1 MLNGLNLYRQNMEL
15 YLKITYLND
24 FIFCPM
30 SIYYHEL
37 YGDLSE
43 RLYYNNALLD
53 GKAVHEAIDNKHY
66 STHKSILQGTDVYS
80 DKYKLCG
87 KIDLF
92 DKEKMLL
99 TERKKHIE
107 KIYDGYLFQL
117 YAQYFCLTEMGYK
130 VNKVRFYS
138 SDDNKVYNVKLP
150 HDNPEMLEKFN
161 AINNKIQ
168 NFDIDSYVPIS
179 EEKCR
184 NCIYNDFCDRPLAP
198 KSYRGGF

>member
-1 MLNGLNLYRQNMEL
+1 MEL

-53 GKAVHEAIDNKHY
+53 GKAVHEAIDNRHY
-66 STHKSILQGTDVYS
+66 STHKNILQGTDVYS

-130 VNKVRFYS
+130 VNKIRFYS